1 MPEPVPA
8 GIKLDFL
15 SGDYDPDDAL
25 NTANWNARCLA
36 GQGLPYDLMAWSFV
50 RHSVPKTALQLCQ
63 EAAAVIS
70 LGGGCQMYFRQ
81 NEDMSFQP
89 ASFDIM
95 REVADFVLPR
105 RDYCKGIK
113 PIPQI
118 ALFYSTAGWKQ
129 KVNDIYR
136 PFGVNGIRGIMNA
149 LLDGQQA
156 VEVLMTH
163 HMEKRMEEYPVI
175 VVPEWEVMEPEMIA
189 RLKEYVKKGGNLLVI
204 GSEATVLFDDILGVQ
219 GVGERGA
226 SCLGFDNRFV
236 DIQGKFREIRCEQGT
251 EELARL
257 YQTND
262 FRFPSGS
269 AATIHKYGKGKVA
282 GVYMNIGE
290 SYLSTTSPV
299 FRDFLSELIGNLFP
313 EPLVSVKGSHRVHVI
328 PSEKDGRMLIQLVNT
343 SGDHANRSVKGID
356 EIPELR
362 DFNVVV
368 RSEER
373 PKKVLLQPDGRP
385 LRFDYVDGKVTFVV
399 PDLKIHDI
407 VEIIK

>member
-1 MPEPVPA
+1 
-8 GIKLDFL
+8 
-15 SGDYDPDDAL
+15 
-25 NTANWNARCLA
+25 
-36 GQGLPYDLMAWSFV
+36 
-50 RHSVPKTALQLCQ
+50 
-63 EAAAVIS
+63 
-70 LGGGCQMYFRQ
+70 MYFRQ

-362 DFNVVV
+362 DLNVVV

>member
-1 MPEPVPA
+1 M
-8 GIKLDFL
+8 
-15 SGDYDPDDAL
+15 
-25 NTANWNARCLA
+25 
-36 GQGLPYDLMAWSFV
+36 Q
-50 RHSVPKTALQLCQ
+50 
-63 EAAAVIS
+63 
-70 LGGGCQMYFRQ
+70 
-81 NEDMSFQP
+81 
-89 ASFDIM
+89 
-95 REVADFVLPR
+95 
-105 RDYCKGIK
+105 
-113 PIPQI
+113 
-118 ALFYSTAGWKQ
+118 
-129 KVNDIYR
+129 
-136 PFGVNGIRGIMNA
+136 
-149 LLDGQQA
+149 
-156 VEVLMTH
+156 
-163 HMEKRMEEYPVI
+163 
-175 VVPEWEVMEPEMIA
+175 
-189 RLKEYVKKGGNLLVI
+189 EYVKKGGNLLVI

-236 DIQGKFREIRCEQGT
+236 DIQGKFREVRCEQGT
-251 EELARL
+251 EELAQL

-362 DFNVVV
+362 DLNVVV